1 MIASKTIFLVIN
13 AALVFTLANGG
24 CEALAT
30 EMLSLQSPAAMAVL
44 EPLPPVN
51 PDAEPLNKLSLSDLE
66 QLALMSNPSLRRMAA
81 LVGAARGNAW
91 QAGLPPNPSIGYEG
105 QQLGSGGLA
114 EQHGVLFS
122 QEIIRGG
129 KLRLSRAVADRERM
143 RREQD
148 LIAQELRVLTDVR
161 IGYYHAL
168 LAQRQIELAD
178 NLMSISEDGARTV
191 DELFRAEEVSRA
203 DVLQAQLEVENAHI
217 IDQNSRN
224 RYFAAWQELAAV
236 VGDPTLAPQGLAGDP
251 TAPCPPLAYE
261 AALARILSSSPE
273 IAAAL
278 VEVERANVAFQRAR
292 VEPVSNVNVEG
303 LVNWRDNGIGGKPD
317 GGLAVSV
324 PIPVFNRNQ
333 GAIAQANHEVMAA
346 RQALNELE
354 LSLQKRLAAA
364 FERYSNARNQ
374 AERYRATIL
383 PSADES
389 LAITRKMYAA
399 GEANYTAL
407 LTAQRTYSQ
416 TQLNY
421 LEAVRSLRIAE
432 AEIEGMLLSGSL
444 DGGSDSTKTTSDARN
459 SPAPGDISVF
469 GR

>member
-1 MIASKTIFLVIN
+1 MVASKIERLVIV
-13 AALVFTLANGG
+13 AALGM
-24 CEALAT
+24 LAT
-30 EMLSLQSPAAMAVL
+30 HESSAQAAEALSLQSPAAMAVL
-44 EPLPPVN
+44 EPLPPVD
-51 PDAEPLNKLSLSDLE
+51 PDSMSPAGLALSDLE
-66 QLALMSNPSLRRMAA
+66 LLALARNPSLRRMAA
-81 LVGAARGNAW
+81 LVGAARGNAL
-91 QAGLPPNPSIGYEG
+91 QAGLPPNPSVGYEG

-148 LIAQELRVLTDVR
+148 LLTQELRVLTDVR
-161 IGYYHAL
+161 ICYFQAL
-168 LAQRQIELAD
+168 LAQRQIEVANSLT
-178 NLMSISEDGARTV
+178 SISEEGARTV
-191 DELFRAEEVSRA
+191 EQLFDAEEVSRA
-203 DVLQAQLEVENAHI
+203 DVLQAELEVENSHI
-217 IDQNSRN
+217 ISQNARN
-224 RYFAAWQELAAV
+224 RQLAAWQELAAV
-236 VGDPTLAPQGLAGDP
+236 VGDPTLAPQELAGDP
-251 TAPCPPLAYE
+251 AAPSPSLDYQNE
-261 AALARILSSSPE
+261 LTRILSSSPE
-273 IAAAL
+273 IASAM
-278 VEVERANVAFQRAR
+278 VEIERANVMLQRAR

-333 GAIAQANHEVMAA
+333 GAIAQANHELMAA

-354 LSLQKRLAAA
+354 LSLQKKLAST
-364 FERYSNARNQ
+364 FEQYANNRNQ
-374 AERYRATIL
+374 TERYRAMIL
-383 PSADES
+383 PSAEES
-389 LAITRKMYAA
+389 LALTRKMYAA

-407 LTAQRTYSQ
+407 LTSQRTYSQ

-421 LEAVRSLRIAE
+421 LEAVRALRIAE

-444 DGGSDSTKTTSDARN
+444 DNGNDSVKTTSDLRN
-459 SPAPGDISVF
+459 SPAPGDVGVF

>member
-1 MIASKTIFLVIN
+1 MIASKIERLVIAAAAAYALAECGSN
-13 AALVFTLANGG
+13 ASAA
-24 CEALAT
+24 EAL
-30 EMLSLQSPAAMAVL
+30 SLKSPAAMAVL
-44 EPLPPVN
+44 EPLPPVD
-51 PDAEPLNKLSLSDLE
+51 PDAMSATGLALSDLE
-66 QLALMSNPSLRRMAA
+66 QLALTSNPSLRRMAA
-81 LVGAARGNAW
+81 LVGAARGNAL
-91 QAGLPPNPSIGYEG
+91 QAGLPPNPSVGYEG

-161 IGYYHAL
+161 IGYFQAL
-168 LAQRQIELAD
+168 LAERQIELA
-178 NLMSISEDGARTV
+178 NTLMTISEEGAHTV
-191 DELFRAEEVSRA
+191 DELFQAEEVSRA
-203 DVLQAQLEVENAHI
+203 DVLQAQLEVENARI
-217 IDQNSRN
+217 IGQNSRN
-224 RYFAAWQELAAV
+224 RHLAAWQELAAV
-236 VGDPTLAPQGLAGDP
+236 VGDPALAPQDLVGDP
-251 TAPCPPLAYE
+251 AAPTPTLDYQN
-261 AALARILSSSPE
+261 ALTRILSSSPE
-273 IAAAL
+273 VASAL
-278 VEVERANVAFQRAR
+278 VEIERANVMLQRAR

-333 GAIAQANHEVMAA
+333 GAIAQANHELMAA

-354 LSLQKRLAAA
+354 LSLQKRLAST
-364 FERYSNARNQ
+364 FEQYSNARNQ
-374 AERYRATIL
+374 TERYRAMIL

-407 LTAQRTYSQ
+407 LTSQRTYSQ

-421 LEAVRSLRIAE
+421 LEAVRALRIAE

-444 DGGSDSTKTTSDARN
+444 ENGNDSVKTTSDLRN
-459 SPAPGDISVF
+459 SPAPGGIGVF